1 MPDRK
6 FNGPGVKLLVPRSR
20 TDLPGVKSLARPIRL
35 EVNLGNYDDGP
46 NEVANFGSCLNVAT
60 A

>member
-1 MPDRK
+1 MQIRL
-6 FNGPGVKLLVPRSR
+6 GPGVKLLVPRSR

-46 NEVANFGSCLNVAT
+46 SLLAGLSDPVYA
-60 A
+60 